1 MIDERLQGH
10 WLREKTARTRARAAL
25 PERWISD
32 KRPEMRLVTDAFVEA
47 ITNVSVVRRLPSD
60 ER

>member
-1 MIDERLQGH
+1 VIDERLMGH
-10 WLREKTARTRARAAL
+10 WLREKTARTCARAAL
-25 PERWISD
+25 PGRWASD

-47 ITNVSVVRRLPSD
+47 MTNVSLVRRLPSD

>member
-1 MIDERLQGH
+1 M
-10 WLREKTARTRARAAL
+10 RARAAL

-47 ITNVSVVRRLPSD
+47 MTNVSVVRRLPSD